1 MCDHVI
7 IRFKVCLKMLPQHN
21 TTQIIENELN
31 NPIRSSQII
40 LDLVK
45 NNHKPFINLRQILNQ
60 LGDRSFGFMLVI
72 VTIISFIPFISVIT
86 GFIICL
92 IGTQMILGMDKVKLP
107 KVILDRQLSSNKV
120 NKALKMVVPKIQT
133 IETYIRP
140 RWQFTNTNLIQ
151 RINAVVIVILGLI
164 NAVPLPLTN
173 IAPAILIMI
182 FGLALIEKDGMVQFI
197 TLISSVFVA
206 VLLGSFLIF

>member
-1 MCDHVI
+1 
-7 IRFKVCLKMLPQHN
+7 MLTQNN
-21 TTQIIENELN
+21 TTQIIKNELN

-40 LDLVK
+40 LNLVK

-60 LGDRSFGFMLVI
+60 LGDRSFGFILVI

-107 KVILDRQLSSNKV
+107 KFILNRQLSSDKV
-120 NKALKMVVPKIQT
+120 NKAIKMVAPKIQT

-140 RWQFTNTNLIQ
+140 RWQFTNSALIQ
-151 RINAVVIVILGLI
+151 RLNAVVIVILGLI

-173 IAPAILIMI
+173 VAPAILIMI

-197 TLISSVFVA
+197 TLISSVLVA
-206 VLLGSFLIF
+206 VLLGSFLIFY

>member
-1 MCDHVI
+1 
-7 IRFKVCLKMLPQHN
+7 MLPQHN